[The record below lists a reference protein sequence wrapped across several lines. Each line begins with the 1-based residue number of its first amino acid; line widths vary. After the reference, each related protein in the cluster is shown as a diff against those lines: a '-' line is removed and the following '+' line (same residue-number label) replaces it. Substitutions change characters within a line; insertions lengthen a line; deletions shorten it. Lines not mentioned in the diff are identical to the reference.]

1 MPERTKVT
9 GETTMTRM
17 IEDDQGDW
25 DGWYYQDD
33 QGDQDDLGWY
43 NYYGVG

>member
-17 IEDDQGDW
+17 IEGDW
-25 DGWYYQDD
+25 DDWYYQDD
-33 QGDQDDLGWY
+33 QGDQDD
-43 NYYGVG
+43 

>member
-17 IEDDQGDW
+17 IEDDEGDW
-25 DGWYYQDD
+25 DDWYY
-33 QGDQDDLGWY
+33 
-43 NYYGVG
+43 